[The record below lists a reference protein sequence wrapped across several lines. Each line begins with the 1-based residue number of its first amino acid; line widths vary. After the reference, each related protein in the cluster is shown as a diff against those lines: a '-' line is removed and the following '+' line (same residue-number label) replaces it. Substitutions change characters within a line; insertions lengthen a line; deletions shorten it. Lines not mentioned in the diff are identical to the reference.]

1 MPIELPTAWV
11 IVLNVVGWPVI
22 HLGVAWVFTRL
33 PGKWFEGA
41 GGSWLRPR
49 GREVNVYKR
58 IAGVRVWKRLL
69 PDGAPWM
76 RGFAKRKLLSTDTEY
91 LRRFIVETWR
101 GEAAH
106 WVMMGAGVVFFLWN
120 PLWADGMMVGYA
132 VAANVPCIVTQ
143 RYNRFRLEKLVELK
157 MRKDRLGAVGGVDGR
172 GAWLSTG

>member
-33 PGKWFEGA
+33 PRWWFEHSRVA
-41 GGSWLRPR
+41 WLRPR
-49 GREVNVYKR
+49 AGEVNLYER
-58 IAGVRVWKRLL
+58 IAGGRVWKRLL

-76 RGFAKRKLLSTDTEY
+76 RGFAKRKLRSTDLEY
-91 LRRFIVETWR
+91 LRRFVAETRR

-106 WVMMGAGVVFFLWN
+106 WVMMGAVVVFFLWN
-120 PLWADGMMVGYA
+120 PLWADGVMAGYA

-143 RYNRFRLEKLVELK
+143 RYNRFRLEKLLGLK
-157 MRKDRLGAVGGVDGR
+157 MKKEEGWRVRLGASVEGER
-172 GAWLSTG
+172 R